1 MNQRIFNKVVHING
15 LKYEFTPYGIK
26 FVKRLISN
34 GWSYS
39 KIGKLLGISQNTI
52 AYRCREYGIDKPTK
66 WVGAKKKYP
75 LNEDYFEN
83 IDSPEKAYWL
93 GFIASDGYINTP
105 KGILEIGLQRQ
116 DENHIV
122 KFAKAINTNK
132 PIYQKDSKYKGKTYP
147 SSALRIYSRKMIED
161 LSKLG
166 IADRKSLI
174 YKSPTEKQLSKAFTK
189 YYILGLLDGDGTIS
203 IMKNNRYMSR
213 FLGTFEVMVF
223 IQQFFNTNV
232 AISEC
237 HPGMDKNT
245 YTIAYSEKPTKKILD
260 YLYDDYSIKFCL
272 RRKYQKY
279 LEICEID
286 KKRKGIQNG
295 N

>member
-15 LKYEFTPYGIK
+15 LKYEFTPYGIR
-26 FVKRLISN
+26 FIKRLISN

-75 LNEDYFEN
+75 FDESYFEKIN
-83 IDSPEKAYWL
+83 SPEKAYWL
-93 GFIASDGYINTP
+93 GFIASDGYVNTP

-116 DENHIV
+116 DENHIM
-122 KFAKAINTNK
+122 KFAKAIKTNK
-132 PIYQKDSKYKGKTYP
+132 PIYQKESKYNNKSYP
-147 SSALRIYSRKMIED
+147 SSLLRINSHRMIND
-161 LSKLG
+161 LNKLG
-166 IADRKSLI
+166 IVDRKSLI
-174 YKSPTEKQLSKAFTK
+174 YRPPTKEQVPDNFIK
-189 YYILGLLDGDGTIS
+189 YYILGLFDGDGTVSIS
-203 IMKNNRYMSR
+203 KNGRYMSS
-213 FLGTFEVMVF
+213 FLGTFETMYF
-223 IQQFFNTNV
+223 IQKFFHTDM
-232 AISEC
+232 AISEA
-237 HPGMDKNT
+237 HPGSNKNT
-245 YTIAYSEKPTKKILD
+245 YTLRYSEGPTKKILD
-260 YLYDDYSIKFCL
+260 YLYDEYSVEFCL

-286 KKRKGIQNG
+286 KKRKGTQNG